1 MASRANFVPELSIFL
16 VKGDQHSGGS
26 DAPSI
31 VFLVIRHLETE
42 FVRNC
47 GRL

>member
-1 MASRANFVPELSIFL
+1 MAIELIFVPELSIFL
-16 VKGDQHSGGS
+16 VKVDQHSGGS

>member
-1 MASRANFVPELSIFL
+1 MIFVPGLSIFFAI
-16 VKGDQHSGGS
+16 VDQHSGGS

-42 FVRNC
+42 FVRVVGAC
-47 GRL
+47 DADL